1 MSRFK
6 RPSLETILTT
16 AKETRSQAD
25 WSMVWSTEEAGSSRH
40 SRAHSRRKYRR
51 RALAAAAALAAHCRA
66 PAHALNDGYFTFLLF
81 LVLATA
87 VLANPMR
94 HFELYLGQWSLS
106 GPGRAF
112 RYIPMLDGIGIAICI
127 NALVRAI
134 TSATSAAIAGVYLT
148 GTLAD
153 ADLPFTYCRNESLH
167 RIEALSSQI
176 DLLTMFKQMQDAQ
189 ISGTEYLDENDLE
202 GTSLDIKTCNLNTSG
217 LHPLYNTPA
226 FNYFYV
232 EVMRFRDKPYFS
244 EFNPTLAYIIIAVW
258 LLIYAFMLRER
269 FHHGRLIW
277 NNLYR
282 GLVFVPVVSGLVV
295 LTFGFIHFASVSAHL
310 MKFARAGNRQF
321 FKSMVDAFET
331 ALYVHASGL
340 GTELVFGKGLNY
352 YANGHIDPLLN
363 AENVCYSAVATL
375 LVVLHATGAA
385 VCALLDAAPAVHVHE
400 STLWIMP
407 LYSKCMLAGGYAH
420 LASSIVFGCL
430 MVSYIVIAFLLI
442 KTALHIIFEYRVKLV
457 YWERTVMALAVLL
470 CLLLSLIFCTNGGL
484 LLLECVDGAAAGLV
498 TPLLCVLQLTAL
510 LYAYRS
516 RDFLSDMNVATE
528 ENACST
534 RIDTQ
539 WKIIPAVL
547 VLFLVCKIVTV
558 CYSQLPASLW
568 ACALL
573 PLLAI
578 IIAIPVK
585 GVVMAYKYKVVG

>member
-66 PAHALNDGYFTFLLF
+66 PAHALNDGFFTFLLF

-153 ADLPFTYCRNESLH
+153 ADLPFTYCRNESLQ

-176 DLLTMFKQMQDAQ
+176 DLFTMFKQMQDAQ
-189 ISGTEYLDENDLE
+189 ISGTEYLDENDLK

-420 LASSIVFGCL
+420 LA
-430 MVSYIVIAFLLI
+430 
-442 KTALHIIFEYRVKLV
+442 

-558 CYSQLPASLW
+558 CYSQLPGSMW

-573 PLLAI
+573 PLLAML
-578 IIAIPVK
+578 IAIPVK